1 MARRQPI
8 DVKALQDAHG
18 LTQEELAKEIGID
31 RKTLQRWKKGTS
43 RPSQLARQALK
54 RLTSDAKMVETSRT
68 TPSVMRKPLTPSESA
83 SPRGVIPGLS

>member
-43 RPSQLARQALK
+43 RPSQLARQALR
-54 RLTSDAKMVETSRT
+54 RLTKPDSGDAQT
-68 TPSVMRKPLTPSESA
+68 TAVMRKPLQVPSESA

>member
-8 DVKALQDAHG
+8 DVKALQEAHG

-54 RLTSDAKMVETSRT
+54 RLSKPTSGEAQTAA
-68 TPSVMRKPLTPSESA
+68 VMRKPLQTPSETPR
-83 SPRGVIPGLS
+83 PRGVIPGLS